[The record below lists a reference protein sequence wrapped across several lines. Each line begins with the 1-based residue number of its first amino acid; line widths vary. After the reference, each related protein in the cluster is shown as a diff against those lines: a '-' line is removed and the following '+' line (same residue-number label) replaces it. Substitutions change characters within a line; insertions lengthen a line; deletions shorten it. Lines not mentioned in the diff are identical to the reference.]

1 MVKLTRKDLNLP
13 NLLTFLRIVL
23 IIPFLVF
30 FFRENL
36 PGMLVMLCLSALSDM
51 FDGFFARHLNQV
63 TDVGK
68 LLDPIADKLTQVTI
82 SFCLAYRIHS
92 LIPVFLLILL
102 KEGFMVAGG
111 AFLLRRRIRPV
122 AAKWYGKVTTVIFYL
137 AVLSIVI
144 HAAFLPQVAAMRW
157 VSGGL
162 VVLTCLFMVFTFIQY
177 LRIFLRILREEKQKK
192 QKSAAS
198 PEDLTA

>member
-1 MVKLTRKDLNLP
+1 
-13 NLLTFLRIVL
+13 
-23 IIPFLVF
+23 
-30 FFRENL
+30 
-36 PGMLVMLCLSALSDM
+36 
-51 FDGFFARHLNQV
+51 
-63 TDVGK
+63 
-68 LLDPIADKLTQVTI
+68 
-82 SFCLAYRIHS
+82 
-92 LIPVFLLILL
+92 
-102 KEGFMVAGG
+102 MVAGG